1 MGRGRVEYATMS
13 QGEME
18 MSDIV
23 VVMEEEPGI
32 SIDEAAKKLVS
43 LGMEVANI
51 DRENDAIE
59 GSAPSEKV
67 RSLKELPFVKYVRD
81 VFNYVAEEEEA
92 EEDVD
97 DAGA

>member
-1 MGRGRVEYATMS
+1 MS
-13 QGEME
+13 QGETE

-32 SIDEAAKKLVS
+32 SIDEAANKLVS
-43 LGMEVANI
+43 LGMQVANI

-67 RSLKELPFVKYVRD
+67 GMFKKLPFVKYVRD
-81 VFNYVAEEEEA
+81 VFDYVAEEEE
-92 EEDVD
+92 EEDDVD